1 MTNEERAYF
10 ERIASSLN
18 DIAISLRRM
27 NELKAVELKSKEN
40 AFVNDEVKRIM
51 KGA

>member
-1 MTNEERAYF
+1 MEYL
-10 ERIASSLN
+10 ERIATSLD
-18 DIAISLRRM
+18 DIAKSLKRQT
-27 NELKAVELKSKEN
+27 ELKAVELKSKEN